1 MAKLKGVVNAADN
14 LSLGISIVV
23 AILIGIGLGFWINA
37 AFKISWGLWIGVFLG
52 ISAAILNIKKAY
64 DKQIKSLDELK
75 DENRYKHLQS
85 SDEDEE

>member
-23 AILIGIGLGFWINA
+23 AILIGVGLGFWINA
-37 AFKISWGLWIGVFLG
+37 AFEISWGLWIGVFLG
-52 ISAAILNIKKAY
+52 VSAALLNIKKAY

-75 DENRYKHLQS
+75 DENRYKHLQN